1 MQQPRIFVGED
12 LNREPGY
19 TIFTLEGISGV
30 VDRISYSVVRH
41 GYDFNYL
48 GEKEW
53 QAAFS
58 WLEPE
63 DAWYENGTL
72 KFIVPPDVTW
82 QLEPQGYVLR
92 LNLTPT
98 IGDVSFDFFWP
109 DVLPAEST
117 GQPSNAQRLSGTRV
131 KPVTADT
138 SGQPSAIKTVVPAA
152 TNEDFELKDDLLPDE
167 VMSVF
172 DDEAS
177 IPAMDDLPSFENLA
191 PLTDEETP
199 VAQDPSSTQEALIV
213 EATPADR
220 QEESAPA
227 EKEDI
232 APSRKAAAWLDQHT
246 PDEPS
251 KGPKSVLILLAI
263 IATFALLAGLCL
275 FFLNSGSSDQKQEPL
290 SDRPS
295 TSEAS
300 GNMTDPGTDKASQS
314 SAEGEHSRT
323 EITEV
328 SKPVVIP
335 ETKVAEEPSPN
346 AHQQN
351 FQTESI
357 LQNAMQQEKERE
369 TPKKT
374 DNPSPSSPR

>member
-152 TNEDFELKDDLLPDE
+152 TNEDL
-167 VMSVF
+167 
-172 DDEAS
+172 
-177 IPAMDDLPSFENLA
+177 
-191 PLTDEETP
+191 
-199 VAQDPSSTQEALIV
+199 SSKMICCLM
-213 EATPADR
+213 R
-220 QEESAPA
+220 S
-227 EKEDI
+227 
-232 APSRKAAAWLDQHT
+232 
-246 PDEPS
+246 
-251 KGPKSVLILLAI
+251 
-263 IATFALLAGLCL
+263 CL
-275 FFLNSGSSDQKQEPL
+275 FLMMRPVFQRWMIFLRLKI
-290 SDRPS
+290 
-295 TSEAS
+295 
-300 GNMTDPGTDKASQS
+300 
-314 SAEGEHSRT
+314 SRRLPMKRRRLRR
-323 EITEV
+323 IRRV
-328 SKPVVIP
+328 
-335 ETKVAEEPSPN
+335 
-346 AHQQN
+346 
-351 FQTESI
+351 
-357 LQNAMQQEKERE
+357 
-369 TPKKT
+369 PK
-374 DNPSPSSPR
+374 RR